1 MKRLCFLVSL
11 ILIVGCSPANTGGK
25 TLEEY
30 RMSTDIPSAAE
41 LAATAQA
48 EVVSSTPPKDC
59 PVTLPQEPAFT
70 PPAPYSDLGWDGY
83 FWYGSNSLWASIPVN
98 GVWLGL
104 PHNPN
109 GYTQK
114 IPWWRE
120 GYSWD
125 KEPEPDLIVTGERLD
140 GKAPPL
146 DASSANG
153 SYAKDMGSAMMMGVD
168 FPTLGCWKITGK
180 YQDAELSFVV
190 WVAP

>member
-1 MKRLCFLVSL
+1 MKRLYFLVSL
-11 ILIVGCSPANTGGK
+11 ILTVGCSPANTGGK

-30 RMSTDIPSAAE
+30 RMLTDIPSAAE
-41 LAATAQA
+41 LAATSQA

-70 PPAPYSDLGWDGY
+70 PPAPYSDLSWDGY
-83 FWYGSNSLWASIPVN
+83 FWYGSNSLWVSFPVN
-98 GVWLGL
+98 GVWRGL

-180 YQDAELSFVV
+180 YQDAEMSFVV